1 MIPPPKTI
9 KSGQTVADLFD
20 DIDEFETLLSDAE
33 AGADSDWET
42 DFVDDLRNRY
52 DEHGERMYLS
62 ERQLEILERI
72 AG

>member
-1 MIPPPKTI
+1 
-9 KSGQTVADLFD
+9 VADLFD

-42 DFVDDLRNRY
+42 DFVDDVRNRY